1 LLSGTILKGDQPR
14 TTTVKFG
21 LIWLGN
27 FRGEDLNVKV
37 DDGRRPCDDKHT
49 HELWSGELKR
59 TKRET
64 IVDEKNYREN

>member
-1 LLSGTILKGDQPR
+1 LKGDQPR

-49 HELWSGELKR
+49 HELWSGESIKKTEL
-59 TKRET
+59 E
-64 IVDEKNYREN
+64 